1 MDKINE
7 EIRTKEDFSRAN
19 REILYGILKDNKDT
33 EFGIK
38 NGFSDIKDDKEY
50 AHRVPVSGFSD
61 YESYID
67 RMMAGEKDLITA
79 YPVYSMLKTSGST
92 GKNKL
97 IPITEKAFS
106 ACGDLPDRYQIEH
119 NEKCGGK
126 RIFLTFFVV
135 DLDKEPGEDPTY
147 CTSAYYRFL
156 YDRGLFPS
164 ENIAGGIGLTFFPVV
179 CDYMYVKLWVAFAT
193 EDITSIESVF
203 LYDNLVFFH
212 CMEEKYN
219 EILDDMEAGRVSE
232 KAGLTDSMKEA
243 LLALP
248 VSSERIAYVRRECK
262 KGFEGIAKRL
272 WKDLS
277 LVSGISSKA
286 FQVEEISS
294 KKYLRDIP
302 VWHYV
307 YASTECY
314 MAIPLS
320 TDTYDYIL
328 YPGFGYYELREE
340 VSDRFVDMSELEEG
354 KCYEIVVTN
363 YSGFYRYAMGDIL
376 EFRGYHGGYP
386 IVRYMYRRSLM
397 MNIIGEKIDME
408 TLDQAVRTFSERL
421 DLPVWQ
427 YSFYE
432 DYKQMPGCYHGI
444 IALDTDRAEPAAY
457 GNEMDTILRS
467 LSSDYNESRDL
478 GEIGMAKIELVDKDS
493 FMRMREERNLGKG
506 QSKPQHIWRNEG

>member
-1 MDKINE
+1 MDEINE
-7 EIRTKEDFSRAN
+7 GIKTKEDFARAN

-33 EFGIK
+33 EFGRK

-50 AHRVPVSGFSD
+50 AGRVPVSGFSD
-61 YESYID
+61 YEDYID
-67 RMMAGEKDLITA
+67 RMVAGEKDLITA

-97 IPITEKAFS
+97 IPITERAFL
-106 ACGDLPDRYQIEH
+106 ACGDLPDRYQLRH
-119 NEKCGGK
+119 NEECGGK
-126 RIFLTFFVV
+126 RLFLTFFVV
-135 DLDKEPGEDPTY
+135 DLDKEPAAAPTY

-156 YDRGLFPS
+156 YDRGRFPS
-164 ENIAGGIGLTFFPVV
+164 ENIAGGVGLTFFPVV

-203 LYDNLVFFH
+203 LYDDLVFFH

-232 KAGLTDSMKEA
+232 KAGLPEEMKKS

-248 VSSERIAYVRRECK
+248 VSPERIAYVRRECDR
-262 KGFEGIAKRL
+262 GFEGIAKRL

-294 KKYLRDIP
+294 KKYLGDIP
-302 VWHYV
+302 IWHYV

-328 YPGFGYYELREE
+328 YPGLGYYELREE
-340 VSDRFVDMSELEEG
+340 KTDRFVDMAELKEG
-354 KCYEIVVTN
+354 ECYEIVITN
-363 YSGFYRYAMGDIL
+363 FSGFYRYAMGDIL
-376 EFRGYHGGYP
+376 EFRGYHEGYP
-386 IVRYMYRRSLM
+386 VVRYMYRRSLM

-408 TLDQAVRTFSERL
+408 TLDLAVRTFSKKM
-421 DLPVWQ
+421 DIPVWQ

-432 DYKQMPGCYHGI
+432 DYAQMPACYHGI
-444 IALDTDRAEPAAY
+444 IALDAEVSGDEAEY
-457 GNEMDTILRS
+457 GNELDAILRS
-467 LSSDYNESRDL
+467 LSTDYNESRDL
-478 GEIGMAKIELVDKDS
+478 GEIGMAKIEIVDKDG
-493 FMRMREERNLGKG
+493 FMKMREERNLGKG
-506 QSKPQHIWRNEG
+506 QSKPQHIWRN